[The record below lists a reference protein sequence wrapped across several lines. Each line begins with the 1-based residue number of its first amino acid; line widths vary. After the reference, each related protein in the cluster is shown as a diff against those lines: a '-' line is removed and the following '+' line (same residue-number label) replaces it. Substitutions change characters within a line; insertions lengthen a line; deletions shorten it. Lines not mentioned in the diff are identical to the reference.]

1 MGNLTP
7 PAGLFRQMLRS
18 ATPVG
23 LAAMGG
29 LMTEHA
35 GIMNIGMDGVPSLM
49 GAFTAVAV
57 SWLAGSAWLG
67 LVAAILVGILVG
79 LFFALFVVKFQS
91 DEFIIGTALNIFAGG
106 LTVFLLRTLFQVK
119 GTFQGTPD
127 RPVVGLPQVDLGFLK
142 QIPFLGDVLD
152 GSSLFIFLTWGLVA
166 LMWAFVYR
174 TPWGFWIRAA
184 GEEPGTLRTA
194 DRPGEVEWLSSVLCG
209 AFCGLAEEPAGPGQ
223 CDHVCR
229 GHE

>member
-1 MGNLTP
+1 MGNLFT
-7 PAGLFRQMLRS
+7 AGLFRQMLRS

-35 GIMNIGMDGVPSLM
+35 GIMNIGMDGMILM

-142 QIPFLGDVLD
+142 QIPFLGDVLEWQLPLYFPHLGPGGPD
-152 GSSLFIFLTWGLVA
+152 VGLCLPDSLGLLDSGRRGGARYPSDCRNQPGEDEVA
-166 LMWAFVYR
+166 L
-174 TPWGFWIRAA
+174 
-184 GEEPGTLRTA
+184 LRPLRRFL
-194 DRPGEVEWLSSVLCG
+194 RPGRG
-209 AFCGLAEEPAGPGQ
+209 PAGPGQ

>member
-1 MGNLTP
+1 MGNLFT
-7 PAGLFRQMLRS
+7 AGLFRQMLRS

-35 GIMNIGMDGVPSLM
+35 GIMNIGMDGMILM

-142 QIPFLGDVLD
+142 QIPFLGAVQSDKSSSPLTALSHSPRSRQGNKPD
-152 GSSLFIFLTWGLVA
+152 GAIRPTGKNRHMVA
-166 LMWAFVYR
+166 LR
-174 TPWGFWIRAA
+174 S
-184 GEEPGTLRTA
+184 L
-194 DRPGEVEWLSSVLCG
+194 VEDLVFFG
-209 AFCGLAEEPAGPGQ
+209 G
-223 CDHVCR
+223 R
-229 GHE
+229 GYTV

>member
-1 MGNLTP
+1 MGDLLT
-7 PAGLFRQMLRS
+7 AGLFRQMLRS

-35 GIMNIGMDGVPSLM
+35 GIMNIGMDGMILL

-67 LVAAILVGILVG
+67 LAAAILVGILAG
-79 LFFALFVVKFQS
+79 LFFALFVVKLKS

-106 LTVFLLRTLFQVK
+106 LTVFLLRALFQVK

-127 RPVVGLPQVDLGFLK
+127 RPVMGLPQVDLGALK
-142 QIPFLGDVLD
+142 RIPILGEILD
-152 GSSLFIFLTWGLVA
+152 GSSLFVFLTWEIG
-166 LMWAFVYR
+166 
-174 TPWGFWIRAA
+174 RA
-184 GEEPGTLRTA
+184 
-194 DRPGEVEWLSSVLCG
+194 
-209 AFCGLAEEPAGPGQ
+209 
-223 CDHVCR
+223 HV
-229 GHE
+229 